1 MAKTIGIDLGTT
13 NSCMAVLEGGEPTVI
28 ENAEGGRTTPSV
40 VAFTKGGERLVGT
53 VAKRQAVTNPEN
65 TVFSIKRF
73 MGRKEA
79 EVREEEQIVPYKVVA
94 GPGGDARVEA
104 GGKQHSPPEISAM
117 ILQKLKA
124 DAEAYLGETVDS
136 AVITVPAYF
145 NDDQRQA
152 TKDAGRI
159 AGLDVKRIINEPTAA
174 SLAYGL
180 DKESDQTILVFDLG
194 GGTFDVSVLEIG
206 DGVFEVKSTAGDNH
220 LGGDNFD
227 KAIVDWLAAEFKRDQ
242 GIDLTA
248 DKMALQRLYEAA
260 EKAKIEL
267 SSAQETQIN
276 LPFITADA
284 SGPKHLDVRLTRA
297 KLNELAS
304 PLVERVVGPVR
315 QALDDAKDKGVKD
328 IDHIVLVGGMTRM
341 PAIQE
346 KVKELTGKEP
356 HRGVNPD
363 EVVAVGAAIQAGVLA
378 GDVKDVLLL
387 DVTPLTL
394 GIETK
399 GGVMTKLIERNTT
412 IPTRKGEVFSTAE
425 DNQPSVEIHVL
436 QGERE
441 MATYNKSLGK
451 FQLTGIPPAPRGI
464 PQIEVGFDIDANG
477 ILNVSAKD
485 LGTGKEQKI
494 EIKAGSG
501 LSDDEIKRMV
511 QDAESHA
518 DEDKRLR
525 ELAEAR
531 NNAENAAY
539 QAEKQVKELGEQ
551 LDEASKREIE
561 DAIKEV
567 RGGARVRGRRGHPG
581 QDRPPAD
588 RVPQGLRADVR
599 ARAGRAGRGGPG
611 RRRLDQRRRRLLGR
625 RGGRRR
631 RGRRRAEVMADETSE
646 RRRRPAAVTPSG
658 LRRAPRH
665 GGVLGGGAA
674 RPGRRRGRARRRSP
688 TPRRRPAGELKLAG
702 RRGRGRQVPR
712 AGQAHAGRLRELPQ
726 ADGARERRR
735 RPSAARRSSPRS
747 CCPRSTTS
755 SSRSRRPRGTPTRR
769 DQGLRAGARRAAR
782 ARSASP
788 ASRRS
793 RPPASRS
800 TRTSTRRWPSS
811 RPRTRSPGTVLEV
824 YQQGFRINGQILRPA
839 RVVVA
844 Q

>member
-13 NSCMAVLEGGEPTVI
+13 NSCMSVLEGGEPTVI

-79 EVREEEQIVPYKVVA
+79 EVREEEQIVPYKVVS

-180 DKESDQTILVFDLG
+180 DKETDQTILVFDLG

-227 KAIVDWLAAEFKRDQ
+227 KAIVDWLAAEFRRDQ

-260 EKAKIEL
+260 EKGKIEL

-304 PLVERVVGPVR
+304 ALIERVVGPVR
-315 QALDDAKDKGVKD
+315 QALDDAKDKGVKEVQ
-328 IDHIVLVGGMTRM
+328 HVVLVGGMTRM
-341 PAIQE
+341 PAVQE

-387 DVTPLTL
+387 DITPLTL

-412 IPTRKGEVFSTAE
+412 IPTRKSEVFSTAE

-464 PQIEVGFDIDANG
+464 PQVEVGFDIDANG

-501 LSDDEIKRMV
+501 LSDEEIKRMV
-511 QDAESHA
+511 ADAESHA

-539 QAEKQVKELGEQ
+539 QAEKQVKDLGEQ

-567 RGGARVRGRRGHPG
+567 RGVLESDDTEDIRAKT
-581 QDRPPAD
+581 DRLQTAFHG
-588 RVPQGLRADVR
+588 V
-599 ARAGRAGRGGPG
+599 
-611 RRRLDQRRRRLLGR
+611 
-625 RGGRRR
+625 
-631 RGRRRAEVMADETSE
+631 SE
-646 RRRRPAAVTPSG
+646 RMYERAQAEQQAAAQS
-658 LRRAPRH
+658 
-665 GGVLGGGAA
+665 
-674 RPGRRRGRARRRSP
+674 
-688 TPRRRPAGELKLAG
+688 
-702 RRGRGRQVPR
+702 
-712 AGQAHAGRLRELPQ
+712 
-726 ADGARERRR
+726 ADGAGSENG
-735 RPSAARRSSPRS
+735 AA
-747 CCPRSTTS
+747 
-755 SSRSRRPRGTPTRR
+755 
-769 DQGLRAGARRAAR
+769 AA
-782 ARSASP
+782 SDE
-788 ASRRS
+788 
-793 RPPASRS
+793 
-800 TRTSTRRWPSS
+800 
-811 RPRTRSPGTVLEV
+811 EV
-824 YQQGFRINGQILRPA
+824 VDA
-839 RVVVA
+839 EVVDE
-844 Q
+844 QK